1 MAVGYTMNGANEQI
15 KVPNKKRYQEPSL
28 RTYGDIR
35 ALTMTTNAKAT
46 KDGGIVAGMMMT
58 A

>member
-1 MAVGYTMNGANEQI
+1 MNDADEQV
-15 KVPNKKRYQEPSL
+15 KVPSKKRYQEPSL

-35 ALTMTTNAKAT
+35 ALTLTSGAMAT
-46 KDGGIVAGMMMT
+46 KDGGAVVGMMMT